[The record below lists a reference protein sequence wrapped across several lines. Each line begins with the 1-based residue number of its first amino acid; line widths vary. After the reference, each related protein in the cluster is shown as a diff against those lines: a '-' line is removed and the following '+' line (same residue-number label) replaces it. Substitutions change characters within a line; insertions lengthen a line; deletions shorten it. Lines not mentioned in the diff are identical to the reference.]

1 MINNGEN
8 INPNEQITPDINGI
22 GRDLYFLSSNLI
34 QRLLGKHPIQNPETN
49 P

>member
-8 INPNEQITPDINGI
+8 IIPNEQITPDINGI
-22 GRDLYFLSSNLI
+22 GRDLYFFSSTLI
-34 QRLLGKHPIQNPETN
+34 QSLLGKHPTQNPETN

>member
-8 INPNEQITPDINGI
+8 INPNELINPDINGI
-22 GRDLYFLSSNLI
+22 GIELYFFSSTLI
-34 QRLLGKHPIQNPETN
+34 QSLLGKHPTQNPETN